1 MKNKNAD
8 LDTKPDARGIL
19 YMTSFFLF
27 VYITLSWT
35 IPGISQDVASTWKFE
50 SQRKQ
55 IEPGYSIDTKNTF
68 NGKPTLILNGGG
80 KEHADGHWYKVVS
93 VTPGE
98 YFQFRSYYQSTNVDE
113 PKRSI
118 LARVIWLDESG
129 KQVGFTEYPLTLP
142 DKSEEGW
149 NVFEQHYKIPA
160 ETKRAK
166 LELHYRWDADGSV
179 RFSDVTF
186 QKAAAPEPRL
196 VRLATIHHR
205 PSGSKS
211 AMENLQQFSTLIAK
225 AGAQKADIVCL
236 PEALTM
242 VGTKENYV
250 SASEPIPGPSTE
262 FLGSVAAK
270 HNLYIVA
277 GLLEK
282 EGDVVYNTA
291 VLIDRQGK
299 LAGKYRKVS
308 LPREEIDGGI
318 TPGNSFP
325 VFDTDFG
332 KIGMMICWDVTF
344 PDAAKTLALNG
355 ADVILMP
362 IAGGYIKLAMARALE
377 NQVYLVSSTYD
388 MISAVFDL
396 EGNVLAEATK
406 ENPVAVVEVD
416 LNTQKLWPWI
426 GDLKSRIPREM
437 PSQKSLE
444 RLEE

>member
-1 MKNKNAD
+1 
-8 LDTKPDARGIL
+8 
-19 YMTSFFLF
+19 
-27 VYITLSWT
+27 
-35 IPGISQDVASTWKFE
+35 
-50 SQRKQ
+50 
-55 IEPGYSIDTKNTF
+55 
-68 NGKPTLILNGGG
+68 
-80 KEHADGHWYKVVS
+80 
-93 VTPGE
+93 
-98 YFQFRSYYQSTNVDE
+98 
-113 PKRSI
+113 
-118 LARVIWLDESG
+118 
-129 KQVGFTEYPLTLP
+129 
-142 DKSEEGW
+142 
-149 NVFEQHYKIPA
+149 
-160 ETKRAK
+160 
-166 LELHYRWDADGSV
+166 
-179 RFSDVTF
+179 
-186 QKAAAPEPRL
+186 
-196 VRLATIHHR
+196 
-205 PSGSKS
+205 
-211 AMENLQQFSTLIAK
+211 MENLQQFSNLIAK

-355 ADVILMP
+355 AEVILMP
-362 IAGGYIKLAMARALE
+362 IAGGYVKLAMARALE

-396 EGNVLAEATK
+396 EGNVI
-406 ENPVAVVEVD
+406 D
-416 LNTQKLWPWI
+416 G
-426 GDLKSRIPREM
+426 GDHRE
-437 PSQKSLE
+437 SGCCG
-444 RLEE
+444 